1 MKKLIFTIA
10 LLFQLAANATEFTVM
25 HGPGGVSDITT
36 RFLSDQMGSS
46 EYQVVNR
53 PGAAGRIAL
62 RHMLQ
67 ENTMLLATMAQVFVT
82 NPINFKDLEHVPDRD
97 FTVLATIATMPSV
110 LVCNKKTNIN
120 TYKDFQNN
128 TKPLTFGV
136 AGYGSSEHIA
146 TEILIKKVKTP
157 HLVVPYSL
165 GGSSSVINLLGG
177 HIDCMFANYPT
188 IRSHLANVTVLLSSH
203 DLGVSLTWKDVYK
216 ESFPFDSYLAVIVP
230 ATMSKDQKAK
240 ITQDLASSFK
250 NKDYNKSLIS
260 LGLFPNSSTDIKMLE
275 KARINNLSVGKFI
288 TENNIRT
295 GQ

>member
-1 MKKLIFTIA
+1 MKTFILTLIMC
-10 LLFQLAANATEFTVM
+10 LHLSANAIEFTVM

-36 RFLSDQMGSS
+36 RFLSEQMGSN

-53 PGAAGRIAL
+53 PGAGGRIAL
-62 RHMLQ
+62 RHMQQ
-67 ENTMLLATMAQVFVT
+67 ENTMLLATMVQVFVT

-120 TYKDFQNN
+120 TYKDFQDNK
-128 TKPLTFGV
+128 KPLTFGV

-157 HLVVPYSL
+157 HLIVPYSL
-165 GGSSSVINLLGG
+165 GGSSSIINLLGG
-177 HIDCMFANYPT
+177 HIDCMFGNFPT
-188 IRSHLANVTVLLSSH
+188 IRSHLANVNVLLSSH
-203 DLGVSLTWKDVYK
+203 DIGVSMTWKDVYN

-230 ATMSKDQKAK
+230 TNMSKDKKSK
-240 ITQDLASSFK
+240 ITQDISTVFK
-250 NKDYNKSLIS
+250 NKDYNKSLFN
-260 LGLFPNSSTDIKMLE
+260 LGLFPNSSTDSKMLE
-275 KARINNLSVGKFI
+275 KARLNNISVDKFI

>member
-1 MKKLIFTIA
+1 MRTLILTLIMC
-10 LLFQLAANATEFTVM
+10 LHLSANALEFTVM

-36 RFLSDQMGSS
+36 RFLSEQMGSND
-46 EYQVVNR
+46 YQVVNR

-62 RHMLQ
+62 RHMQQ

-110 LVCNKKTNIN
+110 LICNKKTNIN

-146 TEILIKKVKTP
+146 TEILINKVKTP
-157 HLVVPYSL
+157 HLIVPYSL

-188 IRSHLANVTVLLSSH
+188 IRSHLANVNVLLSSH
-203 DLGVSLTWKDVYK
+203 DIGVSMTWQDVYK

-230 ATMSKDQKAK
+230 TSMPIDQKGK
-240 ITQDLASSFK
+240 ITQDLTKAFK
-250 NKDYNKSLIS
+250 NKDYNKSLIN
-260 LGLFPNSSTDIKMLE
+260 LGLFPNSSTDSKMLE

-288 TENNIRT
+288 TDNNIRT

>member
-1 MKKLIFTIA
+1 MKKLIFAIT

-36 RFLSDQMGSS
+36 RFLAEQMGS

-136 AGYGSSEHIA
+136 AGYGSSEHIS
-146 TEILIKKVKTP
+146 TEVLIKKVKVS

-165 GGSSSVINLLGG
+165 GGSSSVVNLLGG

-188 IRSHLANVTVLLSSH
+188 IRSHLASVNVLMTSH
-203 DLGVSLTWKDVYK
+203 DLGISTTWKDVYK
-216 ESFPFDSYLAVIVP
+216 EDFPFDSYLAVIVP
-230 ATMSKDQKAK
+230 SSMPKDQKAK
-240 ITQDLASSFK
+240 IVNDLSTSFK
-250 NKDYNKSLIS
+250 SKEYSKSLIN
-260 LGLFPNSSTDIKMLE
+260 LGLFPNSSTDNKMLE
-275 KARINNLSVGKFI
+275 KARINNLSIGKFI
-288 TENNIRT
+288 IDNNIRT

>member
-1 MKKLIFTIA
+1 MKTFILTLIMY
-10 LLFQLAANATEFTVM
+10 LHLSANAIEFTVM

-36 RFLSDQMGSS
+36 RFLSDQIGSNK
-46 EYQVVNR
+46 YQVVNR
-53 PGAAGRIAL
+53 PGAGGRIAL

-82 NPINFKDLEHVPDRD
+82 NPINFKDLEHIPDRD

-146 TEILIKKVKTP
+146 TEILIKNVNTP
-157 HLVVPYSL
+157 HLIVPYSL
-165 GGSSSVINLLGG
+165 GGSSSVVNLLGG

-188 IRSHLANVTVLLSSH
+188 IRSHLASVNVLLSSH
-203 DLGVSLTWKDVYK
+203 DIGVTMTWKEMYK

-230 ATMSKDQKAK
+230 TNMSTDQKSK
-240 ITQDLASSFK
+240 ITQDLSTAFK
-250 NKDYNKSLIS
+250 NKDYNKSLLN
-260 LGLFPNSSTDIKMLE
+260 LGLFPNSSTDSKMLE
-275 KARINNLSVGKFI
+275 KVRINNLSVRKFI
-288 TENNIRT
+288 TDNNIRT

>member
-1 MKKLIFTIA
+1 MYLH
-10 LLFQLAANATEFTVM
+10 LSVNATEFTVM

-36 RFLSDQMGSS
+36 RFLAEQMGGNK
-46 EYQVVNR
+46 YQVVNR

-67 ENTMLLATMAQVFVT
+67 ENTVMLATMAQVFVT

-97 FTVLATIATMPSV
+97 FTVLATVATMPSV

-120 TYKDFQNN
+120 AYKDFQNN

-157 HLVVPYSL
+157 HLIVPYSQ

-188 IRSHLANVTVLLSSH
+188 IRSHLANQNVNVLLSSH
-203 DLGVSLTWKDVYK
+203 NIGVGISWKDVYK
-216 ESFPFDSYLAVIVP
+216 EAFPFDSYLAVIVP
-230 ATMSKDQKAK
+230 TNMPKDQKST
-240 ITQDLASSFK
+240 ITQDLSIAFK
-250 NKDYNKSLIS
+250 IKDYNNSLLN
-260 LGLFPNSSTDIKMLE
+260 LGLFPNSSTDINMLE
-275 KARINNLSVGKFI
+275 KARINNLAVNKFI

>member
-1 MKKLIFTIA
+1 M
-10 LLFQLAANATEFTVM
+10 LLLVTLSINARPIEFTVM

-36 RFLSDQMGSS
+36 RFLSDQIGSNK
-46 EYQVVNR
+46 YQVVNR
-53 PGAAGRIAL
+53 PGAGGRIAL

-82 NPINFKDLEHVPDRD
+82 TPINFKDLEHIPDRD

-146 TEILIKKVKTP
+146 TEILIKNVNTP
-157 HLVVPYSL
+157 HLIVPYSL
-165 GGSSSVINLLGG
+165 GGSSSVVNLLGG

-188 IRSHLANVTVLLSSH
+188 IRSHLANVNVLLSSH
-203 DLGVSLTWKDVYK
+203 DIGVTITWKEVYK

-230 ATMSKDQKAK
+230 TNMSTDQKSK
-240 ITQDLASSFK
+240 ITQDLSTAFK
-250 NKDYNKSLIS
+250 NKDYNKSLLN
-260 LGLFPNSSTDIKMLE
+260 LGLFPNSSTDSKMLE
-275 KARINNLSVGKFI
+275 KVRINNLSVRKFI
-288 TENNIRT
+288 TDNNIRT

>member
-1 MKKLIFTIA
+1 MKKLILAVA

-36 RFLSDQMGSS
+36 RFLSEQMGSN

-53 PGAAGRIAL
+53 PGAGGRIAL
-62 RHMLQ
+62 RHMQQ

-97 FTVLATIATMPSV
+97 FTVLATVATMPSV

-157 HLVVPYSL
+157 HLIVPYSL

-188 IRSHLANVTVLLSSH
+188 IRSHLANVNVLLSSH
-203 DLGVSLTWKDVYK
+203 DMGISITWKDVYK

-230 ATMSKDQKAK
+230 TNMSKDQKDK
-240 ITQDLASSFK
+240 ITQDLTKAFK

-260 LGLFPNSSTDIKMLE
+260 LGLFPNSSIDSKMLV
-275 KARINNLSVGKFI
+275 KARINNLSVEKFI
-288 TENNIRT
+288 TDNNIRT